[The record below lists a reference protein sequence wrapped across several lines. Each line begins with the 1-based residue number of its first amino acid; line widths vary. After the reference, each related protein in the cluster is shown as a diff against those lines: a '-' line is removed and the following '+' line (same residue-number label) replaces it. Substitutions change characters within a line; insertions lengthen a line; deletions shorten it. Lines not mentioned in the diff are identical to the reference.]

1 VKTPIALIVAVV
13 VCPLTCF
20 VLLAQAPPSKE
31 PEELDRLRKT
41 YQQKRTDALKPVM
54 TWYENQLE
62 SLQKKMTQKGDLNGA
77 LSVRQELDAMKENA
91 LQESGEELKKA
102 LLVTPWSWTDKP
114 NDKGVQVTFKND
126 GSVSHVGMRGTWKIT
141 GPREVTITDSNG
153 TTKYVLRF
161 DPKLSGYEQ
170 FGGQI
175 RGRHWQ

>member
-1 VKTPIALIVAVV
+1 MKIRIALIVAAV

-20 VLLAQAPPSKE
+20 VLLAQVPLSKE

-41 YQQKRTDALKPVM
+41 YQQKRADALKPVL

-62 SLQKKMTQKGDLNGA
+62 SLQRKMTQKGDLNSA
-77 LSVRQELDAMKENA
+77 LSVRQELDAMKEHA
-91 LQESGEELKKA
+91 LQESGEELKRV
-102 LLVTPWSWTDKP
+102 LLASPWSWTDKS
-114 NDKGVQVTFKND
+114 NDKGVQVAFKDD
-126 GSVSHVGMRGTWKIT
+126 GSVSHIGMRGTWKIT

-161 DPKLSGYEQ
+161 DPKLTGYEQ
-170 FGGQI
+170 SGGLI